1 MRADNARHMSN
12 PLAFLRALLI
22 YGTCVPLA
30 MYLGYLLAS
39 PLDLGTWV
47 AVGLVLVALV
57 LPLLLRWHHPLLVF
71 SWNLGAVVFFVKG
84 QPQLWLLMAVIS
96 LVIALVQRT
105 LNRQLKFIA
114 VRSLIAPLLF
124 LAVVV
129 LVTAWF
135 TGGMGLRVMNSD
147 TYGGKRYIV
156 LLGPTLGF
164 FAFCSRAI
172 PPAKAN
178 LYLGLYF
185 LPGLVALITSCFP
198 LINSAFYFI
207 YLIFPADPYMLQAY
221 ASQPNTPF
229 ADDLVRL
236 SGLALAGQ
244 AIFCFLLARHGIRS
258 LLKARNWWRLG
269 ILILAV
275 IAGLFG
281 GFRSVVLL
289 MVLIFCLLFW
299 FEGLMRTRF
308 LFLFL
313 AGGILCLAA
322 TVPFTR
328 HMPLPVQRA
337 LCFLPVEVDP
347 VAAADA
353 QASTEWRVRI
363 WRIVWPEI
371 PHYLFLGKGYGI
383 NAQDLEL
390 AQTGEQRGLVD
401 SSEVA
406 MLAGDYHSGPLSTI
420 IPLGIWGVLGFV
432 WLLAAGTRV
441 LWKNWKHGPLELKQI
456 NAFLLA
462 LFIAKV
468 IFFVFVFGSLYTDMA
483 VFVGLLGFGVS
494 LNGGMWSPAVVP
506 RRQIV
511 LRETRSLQPARG

>member
-1 MRADNARHMSN
+1 MSN

-47 AVGLVLVALV
+47 AVGLVLMTLL

-71 SWNLGAVVFFVKG
+71 RWNLNAVVFFLPG
-84 QPQLWLLMAVIS
+84 QPQLWLLMAGIS

-105 LNRQLKFIA
+105 LNRQMKFIT
-114 VRSLIAPLLF
+114 VGSLIAPLVF
-124 LAVVV
+124 LALVII
-129 LVTAWF
+129 VTAWF

-156 LLGPTLGF
+156 LLGPMLGF
-164 FAFCSRAI
+164 FAFCSRKI
-172 PPAKAN
+172 PLAKAN
-178 LYLGLYF
+178 LYLGLFF
-185 LPGLVALITSCFP
+185 LPGLVSLITSCFP
-198 LINSAFYFI
+198 LINSSLYFI
-207 YLIFPADPYMLQAY
+207 YLIFPADPYMVQAY
-221 ASQPNTPF
+221 SNQPGAAF
-229 ADDLVRL
+229 SDDMMRL
-236 SGLALAGQ
+236 SGLAVAGQ
-244 AIFCFLLARHGIRS
+244 ALFFFLLARYGIRS

-269 ILILAV
+269 ILILAAV
-275 IAGLFG
+275 AGLFG

-289 MVLIFCLLFW
+289 MALIFCLVFW
-299 FEGLMRTRF
+299 FEGLARTRF

-313 AGGILCLAA
+313 AIGILCMSV

-328 HMPLPVQRA
+328 HLPLPVQRA
-337 LCFLPVEVDP
+337 LSFLPVEVDP

-363 WRIVWPEI
+363 WRIVLPEI

-390 AQTGEQRGLVD
+390 ATSGMQHGLVD
-401 SSEVA
+401 NSEVA

-420 IPLGIWGVLGFV
+420 IPLGIWGVLGLA

-441 LWKNWKHGPLELKQI
+441 LWKNWKHGPPELKQI
-456 NAFLLA
+456 NTFLLA
-462 LFIAKV
+462 LFVAKI
-468 IFFVFVFGSLYTDMA
+468 IFFIFVFGSLYSDLA
-483 VFVGLLGFGVS
+483 AFIGPLAFGVS
-494 LNGGMWSPAVVP
+494 LNGGMWSPAVEP
-506 RRQIV
+506 QRQII
-511 LRETRSLQPARG
+511 LRGHKLLQPARG